1 MSEETDEIEEN
12 GGVEESAPVTEE
24 TEQGSHELEVE
35 DSGDTGEPS
44 SEESTESA
52 SSDGSDVS
60 SDESPSED
68 CPPCNKGAPAWMAT
82 FADMATLLMAF
93 FVLIL
98 SFSDTEIRKFEQING
113 SIQNAFGIK
122 KIRPTIQIPRGRA
135 LLVQDYSP
143 ALSERTVIND
153 PNQLPIDPTAEY
165 LIRRTGQSENK
176 FERELQVVSSAL
188 SNQIEAGLVQVKA
201 VNNQISVEVA
211 SMVQENVQQQDQFA
225 DDQTAALLAVASVLA
240 ETQASVASEIYMSIS
255 ETTAELAENSNP
267 NIGVGEFYNN
277 ADRPSRLDEVRT
289 QLTSQIE
296 AGSLSVEKVGEM
308 IVLSIASQGSFE
320 SGSAELEQQFYSTLS
335 EIGDVVSAGAGV
347 IRIEGHTDNIPIM
360 FSDRFESNW
369 ELSAAR
375 AASVAAYFES
385 SLSIEPSRLEVAGFG
400 ETVPVDTNETAA
412 GRANNRRIEI
422 KIPD

>member
-1 MSEETDEIEEN
+1 MSEEIDDIEEN
-12 GGVEESAPVTEE
+12 GSVEEDAPVADGTEQGAQESEAEDPADTDESAPD
-24 TEQGSHELEVE
+24 G
-35 DSGDTGEPS
+35 PS
-44 SEESTESA
+44 DA
-52 SSDGSDVS
+52 SSDEPS
-60 SDESPSED
+60 SED

-153 PNQLPIDPTAEY
+153 PNQLPIEPNAEY
-165 LIRRTGQSENK
+165 LIRRTGQSESK

-201 VNNQISVEVA
+201 INNQISVEVA

-225 DDQTAALLAVASVLA
+225 NDQTAALLAVASVLA

-255 ETTAELAENSNP
+255 ETTSELAENSEP

-277 ADRPSRLDEVRT
+277 ADRPSRLEEVRT

-296 AGSLSVEKVGEM
+296 AGSLSVEKVGDM

-320 SGSAELEQQFYSTLS
+320 SGSEELEQQFFSTLS
-335 EIGDVVSAGAGV
+335 EIGDVVSSGTGG

-385 SLSIEPSRLEVAGFG
+385 SLAIDPSRLEVAGFG

-412 GRANNRRIEI
+412 GRANSRRIEI

>member
-1 MSEETDEIEEN
+1 MADEELDGIDSEEEAGLSDSNVTEQESEESAQDAESDAGGSSEETSSEASSDE
-12 GGVEESAPVTEE
+12 A
-24 TEQGSHELEVE
+24 
-35 DSGDTGEPS
+35 S
-44 SEESTESA
+44 SEE
-52 SSDGSDVS
+52 
-60 SDESPSED
+60 

-143 ALSERTVIND
+143 AISERTVIND
-153 PNQLPIDPTAEY
+153 PNQLPIDPNAEY

-176 FERELQVVSSAL
+176 FERELEVVSTAL

-201 VNNQISVEVA
+201 INNQISVEIA
-211 SMVQENVQQQDQFA
+211 SMLQENTQQQDQFSN
-225 DDQTAALLAVASVLA
+225 DQTAALLAVASVLA
-240 ETQASVASEIYMSIS
+240 ETQATVASEIYMSIS
-255 ETTAELAENSNP
+255 DNNNELAENSEP
-267 NIGVGEFYNN
+267 NIGVGEYYNN
-277 ADRPSRLDEVRT
+277 ADRPSRLEEVRT

-320 SGSAELEQQFYSTLS
+320 SGSAELEQRFISTLS
-335 EIGDVVSAGAGV
+335 EIGDVVSQGTGG

-360 FSDRFESNW
+360 FNDRFESNW

-375 AASVAAYFES
+375 AASVASYFES
-385 SLSIEPSRLEVAGFG
+385 SMSINSARIEVAGFG
-400 ETVPVDTNETAA
+400 ETVPVDTNNTAA

>member
-1 MSEETDEIEEN
+1 MSEEIDDIEEN
-12 GGVEESAPVTEE
+12 GSLEEGAPVADG
-24 TEQGSHELEVE
+24 TEQGAQESEAE
-35 DSGDTGEPS
+35 DPADTD
-44 SEESTESA
+44 ESA
-52 SSDGSDVS
+52 SDGSSAAS
-60 SDESPSED
+60 SDEPSSED

-113 SIQNAFGIK
+113 SLQNAFGIK

-201 VNNQISVEVA
+201 INNQISVEVA

-225 DDQTAALLAVASVLA
+225 NDQTAALLAVASVLA

-255 ETTAELAENSNP
+255 EATSELAENSDP

-277 ADRPSRLDEVRT
+277 ADRPSRLEEVRT

-296 AGSLSVEKVGEM
+296 AGSLSVEKVGDM

-320 SGSAELEQQFYSTLS
+320 SGSAELEQQFFSTLS
-335 EIGDVVSAGAGV
+335 DIGDVVSSGTGG

-375 AASVAAYFES
+375 AASVAAYFEN
-385 SLSIEPSRLEVAGFG
+385 SLAIDPSRLEVAGFG

>member
-1 MSEETDEIEEN
+1 MAEDSEELDHLEKAGGSEEASSEALDN
-12 GGVEESAPVTEE
+12 DQQSDDLSSEGNE
-24 TEQGSHELEVE
+24 E
-35 DSGDTGEPS
+35 DSGGAS
-44 SEESTESA
+44 SEEGIAE
-52 SSDGSDVS
+52 
-60 SDESPSED
+60 E

-143 ALSERTVIND
+143 ALSQRTIIND
-153 PNQLPIDPTAEY
+153 PQQLPIDPTAEY
-165 LIRRTGQSENK
+165 LIRRTGESESD
-176 FERELQVVSSAL
+176 FEKELEVVSSAL

-211 SMVQENVQQQDQFA
+211 AMVQQNVQQQGQFA
-225 DDQTAALLAVASVLA
+225 DDQTEALLAVASVLA
-240 ETQASVASEIYMSIS
+240 ETQATVASEIYMSLS
-255 ETTAELAENSNP
+255 DSAEELAENSDP
-267 NIGVGEFYNN
+267 NIGVGEYYNN
-277 ADRPSRLDEVRT
+277 AERPSRLAEVRT

-320 SGSAELEQQFYSTLS
+320 SGSADLEQQFFSTLS
-335 EIGDVVSAGAGV
+335 EIGEVVSVGSGS

-375 AASVAAYFES
+375 AASVASFFENE
-385 SLSIEPSRLEVAGFG
+385 LSINSSRIEVAGFG
-400 ETVPVDTNETAA
+400 ETVPIVSNETAV
-412 GRANNRRIEI
+412 GRSTNRRIEI